1 MERLK
6 DTILLW
12 WPLLKLKTICHCTF
26 LSIFYYQRAEKTLS
40 PSYLVTLSKVVISVC
55 LFVYVRHNSGLPWL
69 ILILKLA
76 RATGIFVLKKV
87 EFVNLFRD
95 SKVYRHSWVPRLVL
109 DIYIPNSDKK
119 KTRSRN
125 IIWFNP
131 PFRKQ

>member
-1 MERLK
+1 M
-6 DTILLW
+6 
-12 WPLLKLKTICHCTF
+12 
-26 LSIFYYQRAEKTLS
+26 
-40 PSYLVTLSKVVISVC
+40 
-55 LFVYVRHNSGLPWL
+55 
-69 ILILKLA
+69 
-76 RATGIFVLKKV
+76 KKV

-131 PFRKQ
+131 PFSETVKTKVAEKFLSLIDKHFGKTELRKYLNRSTITVSYSCMTNKLKQFFLDIIRNF